1 MNIKHNLALARL
13 YKMIKHNLKLIKL
26 NAGNMAR

>member
-1 MNIKHNLALARL
+1 MNIKHNLALRKL
-13 YKMIKHNLKLIKL
+13 YKMTKHNLKLIKL

>member
-1 MNIKHNLALARL
+1 MNIKRKLALTKMNKMNKHNLALT
-13 YKMIKHNLKLIKL
+13 KL

>member
-1 MNIKHNLALARL
+1 MNIKHNLALAKL
-13 YKMIKHNLKLIKL
+13 FKMSKQNLKLIKL